1 MQIAYPEK
9 FTYMENP
16 DDSHI
21 DIITKSTWGVARN
34 LYESLNMSCNVIQV
48 DNYGWLRNGSFD
60 GVMGLFQRHKID
72 VLAHGTIMRTD
83 RMPFVDFT
91 GEIFAVSTPFIFR
104 QPPLSAIANIYAL
117 PLSAC
122 VWACLL
128 ITIIVIVAI
137 MCTQKLHPT
146 PTYRLMTADIVT
158 FVWGAVCQQSTIL
171 VITTMSGRVIVLT
184 TFLAMLAIFTSY
196 SATIVALL
204 QSPSHSIQTIED
216 LIKSPLKMGIQEAGY
231 NRYYYVE
238 ENQTVLNQVY
248 RKRIQPLGP
257 NGWIYDTVKGADD
270 VRTKLFALQVESS
283 TAYKIV
289 ARTFKESEK
298 CSLSEIHLLR
308 LPMLTVTV
316 VKHSPFKEMFKC
328 RLRWQRE
335 SGLIAREKRRWLP
348 NKPICEGGIQEVR
361 TVGIQEI
368 KPALYLLLFG
378 FVASFAIL
386 LIECAWNK
394 LSMRL
399 SRKGF
404 PTRKSEKC

>member
-1 MQIAYPEK
+1 MG
-9 FTYMENP
+9 NP

-21 DIITKSTWGVARN
+21 DIITKSTWGVAQN
-34 LYESLNMSCNVIQV
+34 LFESLNMSCKVVQV
-48 DNYGWLRNGSFD
+48 DSYGWLRNGSFD
-60 GVMGLFQRHKID
+60 GVMGLFQRRQID
-72 VLAHGTIMRTD
+72 VLAHGTIVRMD

-91 GEIFAVSTPFIFR
+91 GEIFVVSTPFIYR

-117 PLSAC
+117 PLSVS
-122 VWACLL
+122 VWVCLL

-137 MCTQKLHPT
+137 MCTQNLHPT
-146 PTYRLMTADIVT
+146 PKYRLMTSDIIT
-158 FVWGAVCQQSTIL
+158 FVWGAVCQQSSFLI
-171 VITTMSGRVIVLT
+171 ITTMSGRVIVLS

-196 SATIVALL
+196 SANIVALL

-216 LIKSPLKMGIQEAGY
+216 LIQSPLKMGIQEAGY

-238 ENQTVLNQVY
+238 ENQTVLNRVY

-257 NGWIYDTVKGADD
+257 SGWIYDTAKGVDD

-308 LPMLTVTV
+308 LPMTTVTV
-316 VKHSPFKEMFKC
+316 VKHSPYKELFKC
-328 RLRWQRE
+328 RLRWHRE
-335 SGLIAREKRRWLP
+335 VGLIAHEKRQWLP

-378 FVASFAIL
+378 FVASTLIL
-386 LIECAWNK
+386 LIECTWVK
-394 LSMRL
+394 LNMRA
-399 SRKGF
+399 SRKRF
-404 PTRKSEKC
+404 LIRKSEKY